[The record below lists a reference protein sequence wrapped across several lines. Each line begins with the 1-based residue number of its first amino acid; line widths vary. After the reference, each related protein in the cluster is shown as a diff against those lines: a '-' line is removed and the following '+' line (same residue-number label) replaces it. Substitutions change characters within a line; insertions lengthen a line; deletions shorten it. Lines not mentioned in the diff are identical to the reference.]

1 MTEPSQERA
10 MFYVWIWGWA
20 YVHKK
25 PLSYMLY
32 GELYF
37 NLKSNQKA
45 KKLKVKKKEHQIIG
59 H

>member
-1 MTEPSQERA
+1 